1 MSLHTIAQICV
12 SYTLNSHYFLN
23 CSSIRKYRADP
34 LKNTKKILIIFLA
47 ANNQPKTIRA
57 AAMKRMMVTPL
68 LQVPISLTTERAWL
82 LEGALS

>member
-1 MSLHTIAQICV
+1 
-12 SYTLNSHYFLN
+12 
-23 CSSIRKYRADP
+23 
-34 LKNTKKILIIFLA
+34 LA